1 MQDPIQQ
8 ITELQQQLQKLTAQQ
23 QELVQANKKYEE
35 VFSLVTHEFKN
46 LLTSAD
52 GYNRL
57 LHQHLLAENRKD
69 LDEILT
75 AGIHIHEKLFNI
87 VDQLLK
93 MWMVEKQLLKPDY
106 KVLDFKADI
115 LQPLEQQLK
124 EPLLANKMTLKK
136 SVPAGEL
143 ILMADENMLEII
155 LRNLFENA
163 VKYGDHDTL
172 IYLTIRQHNKNL
184 EVSLKNKVSGLPP
197 DFCETIFQRT
207 QEFKGR
213 GQQGGLGIG
222 LYNVKNLIELH
233 QGEINCRWVKRD
245 WIEFSFRLPLHL

>member
-1 MQDPIQQ
+1 MQDPVQQ
-8 ITELQQQLQKLTAQQ
+8 IIDLQQQLQKLTEQQ
-23 QELVQANKKYEE
+23 RELVQANQKYEE

-57 LHQHLLAENRKD
+57 LHQHFLDENRQD
-69 LDEILT
+69 LDEIL
-75 AGIHIHEKLFNI
+75 AAAIQIHEKLFNI

-106 KVLDFKADI
+106 KILDFKADI
-115 LQPLEQQLK
+115 LQPLERRLK
-124 EPLLANKMTLKK
+124 DQMRANKMTFKK
-136 SVPAGEL
+136 SVPSGKV

-155 LRNLFENA
+155 MRNLLENV
-163 VKYGDHDTL
+163 VKYGVPQTRVH
-172 IYLTIRQHNKNL
+172 LTIRQPAKNL
-184 EVSLKNKVSGLPP
+184 EVCLSNKVAGLSE
-197 DFCETIFQRT
+197 DFCETIFQRS

-233 QGEINCRWVKRD
+233 HGEIRCRWAKRD
-245 WIEFSFRLPLHL
+245 WIEFCFRLPLNL